1 MVRNLSS
8 QISDWQGPI
17 MAKLSLKFQERVLRE
32 VALSVGVVTIGR
44 QPDNLL
50 RIDNPAVSGHHAKVY
65 WEGGHCILEDT
76 ESFNGTYVNNR
87 RIGKVT
93 LKDGDVVLIG
103 KHTLEFHAEARE
115 YDASAQPRT
124 NDRSISWQ
132 TQLDKARPPQL
143 DPTMVLDTRKV
154 REMLAKAV
162 STAAGRA
169 TVQTL
174 DIGEIPLAALSTNI
188 SGHRRI
194 GTLTV
199 TAGNTNRQH
208 YVLSSKL
215 SVIGKSEMASIRLRR
230 WFAPRIA
237 ASIHQREDEY
247 FLVAAGKNIKIKV
260 NNIGVAD
267 GQKELKAGDVIE
279 VAGIT
284 ATFDYEG

>member
-1 MVRNLSS
+1 MSY
-8 QISDWQGPI
+8 
-17 MAKLSLKFQERVLRE
+17 ER

-50 RIDNPAVSGHHAKVY
+50 RIDNPAVSGHHAKIY

-103 KHTLEFHAEARE
+103 KHTLEFHAEVGE
-115 YDASAQPRT
+115 CDAFAQPRT
-124 NDRSISWQ
+124 KDRSMSWQ
-132 TQLDKARPPQL
+132 AQLDKIRPPQL

-154 REMLAKAV
+154 REMLAKSG
-162 STAAGRA
+162 STSSSRA

-174 DIGEIPLAALSTNI
+174 DIGEIPSALSMQIT
-188 SGHRRI
+188 GHRSI

-199 TAGNTNRQH
+199 IAGNTNRQH

-237 ASIHQREDEY
+237 ASIHQREDGY
-247 FLVAAGKNIKIKV
+247 FLVAAGKNIKIRV
-260 NNIGVAD
+260 NKTEVKD
-267 GQKELKAGDVIE
+267 GQKELKAGDIIE

-284 ATFDYEG
+284 ATFDFEE

>member
-1 MVRNLSS
+1 MT
-8 QISDWQGPI
+8 
-17 MAKLSLKFQERVLRE
+17 AKLSLKFQERVLRE
-32 VALSVGVVTIGR
+32 VVLTLGVVTIGR

-50 RIDNPAVSGHHAKVY
+50 RIDNPAVSGHHAKIY
-65 WEGGHCILEDT
+65 WGSGHYILEDT
-76 ESFNGTYVNNR
+76 ESFNGTYLNNR
-87 RIGKVT
+87 RIVGKVA

-174 DIGEIPLAALSTNI
+174 DIGELP
-188 SGHRRI
+188 
-194 GTLTV
+194 
-199 TAGNTNRQH
+199 
-208 YVLSSKL
+208 
-215 SVIGKSEMASIRLRR
+215 
-230 WFAPRIA
+230 P
-237 ASIHQREDEY
+237 
-247 FLVAAGKNIKIKV
+247 
-260 NNIGVAD
+260 
-267 GQKELKAGDVIE
+267 
-279 VAGIT
+279 
-284 ATFDYEG
+284 